1 MATSLVHSNKIMKRL
16 ESKKSHSWWWDSHIN
31 SKNSKWL
38 FENLEEMDKSVK
50 RMLKLIEE
58 DGDSFAKKA
67 EMYYQKRP
75 ELVSHVEEFYRMYRS
90 LAERYD
96 HVTGELKKNIP
107 SDLQSQSSTMSDN
120 GTDLTA
126 AWPSPDLKVGRR
138 KSTTRA
144 AGFDFF
150 LGSGGNSD
158 NYQREGDESSTL
170 TDSEAESD
178 DSSVNNYSGLFGNV
192 AGGDQVLQRRIFELE
207 NELREVKLKLRL
219 QEEDNADSSSSSRGY
234 KSEYSEDSYA
244 RIAGYEQELRFANEK
259 IHNSE
264 EEISR
269 LKIELQKCMSSE
281 IDLSLPESSEQKE
294 VETREMEL
302 EEQEELM
309 CEENSGLEEDVSSDS
324 KIQALEKELRITKSK
339 LQVSENEIT
348 SLRYELERNKS
359 SEKILQ
365 NQLQLAQKDIATL
378 KSTLSVEK
386 REVLKLKERISRLK
400 SSLSDRDHEAR
411 DLKQAVS
418 DAEQK
423 IFPEKAQVKAE
434 ISKLL
439 EERVRFEQQLKDIEN
454 QGRCLEEEIR
464 KIKAEKSEMEER
476 LNGVIEKLK
485 AEMLERD
492 NTIKTMNKSI
502 DSLKVETDDLNSR
515 VLTLKADVSS
525 RDDQVDQ
532 LNKQLVESQNERRE
546 LIAEAEAVQKLVK
559 ELNSRTQELE
569 DEVERQ
575 RVVISEGAEEKREA
589 IRQLCF
595 CIEHYRN
602 GYERLR
608 EAFGGHK
615 RVGVLAS

>member
-1 MATSLVHSNKIMKRL
+1 MATSLVHSHKIMKRL

-107 SDLQSQSSTMSDN
+107 SDLHSQSSTMSDN
-120 GTDLTA
+120 GTDLNVV
-126 AWPSPDLKVGRR
+126 WPSPDQKVSRR
-138 KSTTRA
+138 KSSTRA

-192 AGGDQVLQRRIFELE
+192 GGGDQVLQRRIFELE

-219 QEEDNADSSSSSRGY
+219 QEEDNVDSSSSSRGC
-234 KSEYSEDSYA
+234 KSDYSEDSFA

-269 LKIELQKCMSSE
+269 LKIELRKCMSSE

-294 VETREMEL
+294 VEAREMEF
-302 EEQEELM
+302 EEQEESV
-309 CEENSGLEEDVSSDS
+309 CQVSGGLEEDVNSDS

-359 SEKILQ
+359 SEKLLQ
-365 NQLQLAQKDIATL
+365 NKLELAQKDVATY
-378 KSTLSVEK
+378 KSMLNVEK
-386 REVLKLKERISRLK
+386 REVMKLKERVSRLK

-485 AEMLERD
+485 AEMVERD
-492 NTIKTMNKSI
+492 NSIETLNKSI
-502 DSLKVETDDLNSR
+502 DSLIVESDDLNSR
-515 VLTLKADVSS
+515 VLTLKANVSS
-525 RDDQVDQ
+525 RDDQIDQ
-532 LNKQLVESQNERRE
+532 LNKQLVE
-546 LIAEAEAVQKLVK
+546 AEGAQKLVK
-559 ELNSRTQELE
+559 DLNSRTRELE
-569 DEVERQ
+569 EEVERQ
-575 RVVISEGAEEKREA
+575 RVEILDGAEEKREV

-595 CIEHYRN
+595 SIEHYRD

-608 EAFGGHK
+608 QAFVGHK
-615 RVGVLAS
+615 RQRVPVLAT